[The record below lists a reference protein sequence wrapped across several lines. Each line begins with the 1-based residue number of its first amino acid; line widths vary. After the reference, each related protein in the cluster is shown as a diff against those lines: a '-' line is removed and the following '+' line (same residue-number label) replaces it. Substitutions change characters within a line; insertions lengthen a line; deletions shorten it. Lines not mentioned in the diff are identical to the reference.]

1 MNIPLLFRTIRHL
14 KLKQVVYQLKNR
26 IFPSKYVYY
35 ASPTC
40 NKLVMMSMPVSRPI
54 SLKGNQFSFLNLTK
68 DFTDWNDVS
77 LGTLYTYN
85 LNYFDFINDGNI
97 SLKEASNW
105 IEKFIDDI
113 PHITWGMDPYP
124 IAVRG
129 INWIKFITKYFDQ
142 IDSSKLQLWNDSL
155 YSQYKLLERKLEW
168 HLLGNHLLEDAYSLF
183 VASIYFND
191 RKMYRRYSR
200 LLEQELDEQI
210 LADGAHYEQ
219 SPMYHCILLDRLLDC
234 YNFSVSNTVRGVE
247 QSKMNDC
254 LRRYASKML
263 GHLAAIVYSNGDIPL
278 LNDSANRISPTS
290 NQLFDYAESLGI
302 RWEKLDLK
310 ESGYRHWVKDN
321 WEAIIDVGNISASY
335 QPGHTHAD
343 TFNYELRKDNKAFI
357 VDTGISTYEKNGRRQ
372 YERSTIAHNTVS
384 INEADSSEVWGGF
397 RVGGRATVKVYE
409 ESDEYISASH
419 NGFPGVKCNREFIND
434 INGFIVRETLDKH
447 VGAKSYIHLAPG
459 VQVIEVS
466 SSKVLTS
473 SGVIEIQ
480 NAAKVDVI
488 DELASKEYNQL
499 IPIKK
504 VVISFTEKMQYIV
517 K

>member
-1 MNIPLLFRTIRHL
+1 
-14 KLKQVVYQLKNR
+14 
-26 IFPSKYVYY
+26 
-35 ASPTC
+35 
-40 NKLVMMSMPVSRPI
+40 
-54 SLKGNQFSFLNLTK
+54 
-68 DFTDWNDVS
+68 
-77 LGTLYTYN
+77 
-85 LNYFDFINDGNI
+85 
-97 SLKEASNW
+97 
-105 IEKFIDDI
+105 
-113 PHITWGMDPYP
+113 
-124 IAVRG
+124 
-129 INWIKFITKYFDQ
+129 
-142 IDSSKLQLWNDSL
+142 
-155 YSQYKLLERKLEW
+155 
-168 HLLGNHLLEDAYSLF
+168 
-183 VASIYFND
+183 
-191 RKMYRRYSR
+191 
-200 LLEQELDEQI
+200 
-210 LADGAHYEQ
+210 
-219 SPMYHCILLDRLLDC
+219 
-234 YNFSVSNTVRGVE
+234 
-247 QSKMNDC
+247 
-254 LRRYASKML
+254 ML

-290 NQLFDYAESLGI
+290 NQLFDYAERLGI
-302 RWEKLDLK
+302 KWDKLDLK

-321 WEAIIDVGNISASY
+321 LEAIIDVGNISASY

-343 TFNYELRKDNKAFI
+343 TFNYELRKDNKPFI

-397 RVGGRATVKVYE
+397 RVGRRATVKVYE
-409 ESDEYISASH
+409 ESDGYISASH

-459 VQVIEVS
+459 IQVIEIS

-488 DELASKEYNQL
+488 DELVSKEYNQL